1 VKETNSLTTDLVAF
15 DLPGAVDELAAP
27 AYIIDRD
34 GRISWVN
41 RAGVELFGD
50 LRGTRFLERV
60 APEHRRV
67 ARTNFAKKVVGKTST
82 QVFDT
87 VAIDREGGRIPMRV
101 TSAPLRRDDQIVGI
115 FGVAVPLAPTSP
127 VARSPLDDITP
138 RQLEVLRL
146 LAEGLET
153 PQIARR
159 LGVAEETAR
168 NHIRALL
175 RATGAHS
182 RLEVVLMGFRSGVLS
197 PSLNHPGDVEAP
209 AEP

>member
-1 VKETNSLTTDLVAF
+1 MTTDLAAF

-27 AYIIDRD
+27 AYVIDRD

-50 LRGTRFLERV
+50 LRGTQFLERV
-60 APEHRRV
+60 APEHRQA
-67 ARTNFAKKVVGKTST
+67 ARTNFTKKVVGKTSS

-115 FGVAVPLAPTSP
+115 FGVAVPLAPTSR
-127 VARSPLDDITP
+127 VERSPLDDLTP

-153 PQIARR
+153 PQIAHR

-182 RLEVVLMGFRSGVLS
+182 RLEVVLMGFRSGGLS
-197 PSLNHPGDVEAP
+197 PSLNHAGDVGAP